1 MPYKNSTKTLL
12 ILDIDETLVF
22 GSKQKLDKPFD
33 FTVFNYFIY
42 QRPYLK
48 EFFEKIKDHFLIA
61 LWSSADDEYVEEIAK
76 KIIPKDIELEFVWAR
91 SKCSYKRNFNGVFD
105 DYQDYQNSYGSDNS
119 HYHFVKP
126 LKKLKKKGY
135 KLERILIVDDIPH
148 KSKENYGNVI
158 YPKEY
163 RGEEIDNELLLLAK
177 YLLTLKDKMNVRRIE
192 KRGWKSNLS

>member
-1 MPYKNSTKTLL
+1 MLFRSTTKA
-12 ILDIDETLVF
+12 
-22 GSKQKLDKPFD
+22 LDKAFD

-76 KIIPKDIELEFVWAR
+76 KILPKNIELEFIWAR
-91 SKCSYKRNFNGVFD
+91 SKCTYKRNFNPVFD
-105 DYQDYQNSYGSDNS
+105 DYQDYSTSDNS

-135 KLERILIVDDIPH
+135 KLERILIVDDTPH
-148 KSKENYGNVI
+148 KSRDNYGNVI

-163 RGEEIDNELLLLAK
+163 GSHQNDGEENDTELLLLAD
-177 YLLTLKDKMNVRRIE
+177 YLLLLKDKTNVRKIE
-192 KRGWKSNLS
+192 KRGWNTQLRN